1 MKKTEKSFIR
11 APSAIIM
18 TSLMESFSNLLSKF
32 HRVIQKIGKFDEAK
46 VLTFPVV
53 WKALQE
59 EIKTVF
65 MMHLSMQPNLKIS
78 TPHMSINE
86 QLKSKRPVRNKMK
99 RLYSYSQDAPLP
111 DNSYLK
117 FHKHEA
123 SATDSV
129 MCHNALL
136 TPSLE
141 YLPLIAASVFDFS
154 RSVTRD
160 YDELAA
166 SDNILNAFLND
177 VFKQLYMPFLED
189 SFVKEMNFLN
199 EIDAFQLD
207 LNAGKPLF
215 KVINLLKLSLLS
227 SFLI

>member
-1 MKKTEKSFIR
+1 M
-11 APSAIIM
+11 
-18 TSLMESFSNLLSKF
+18 
-32 HRVIQKIGKFDEAK
+32 
-46 VLTFPVV
+46 LTFPVV

-166 SDNILNAFLND
+166 SDNILNVFLND